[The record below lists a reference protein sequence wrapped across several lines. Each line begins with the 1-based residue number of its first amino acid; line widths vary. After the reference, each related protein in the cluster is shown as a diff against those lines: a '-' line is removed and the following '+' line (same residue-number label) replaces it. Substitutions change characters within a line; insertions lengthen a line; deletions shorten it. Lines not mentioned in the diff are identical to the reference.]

1 MRNGWQLELDKE
13 RPVSAGDRV
22 IVQTVTYSSCMENHA
37 SAIEYFQASDGRQLA
52 LRRYVP
58 VVESRADVV
67 ILHGIISH
75 SGWYDVSSV
84 ALAGRGFDVHALDRR
99 GSGLNGDVPGDI
111 DSMRTWFNDVI
122 DYLSRIKQAG
132 RPLFLLGISWGGKL
146 APAIARARP
155 DLLTGFGML
164 CPGIYARQQPG
175 LFKRFGLGL
184 SGRLGVHRK
193 TVSIPLQEPELFT
206 DSPRWQAY
214 IRHDPL
220 TLRRITLRFAR
231 QDWQL
236 TRHVRSSAPYLHL
249 PSLLVLAGRDR
260 IVDNLQTKR
269 YFTQMASGDKTLLEY
284 SNCAHTLEFEADV
297 DQYINDLAGWLGHQS
312 CKAQ

>member
-1 MRNGWQLELDKE
+1 MVNK
-13 RPVSAGDRV
+13 
-22 IVQTVTYSSCMENHA
+22 A
-37 SAIEYFQASDGRQLA
+37 SAIEYYQAANGRQLA
-52 LRRYVP
+52 LRRYLP
-58 VVESRADVV
+58 AVESRADVV

-84 ALAGRGFDVHALDRR
+84 ALANRGFDVHALDRR
-99 GSGLNGDVPGDI
+99 GSGLNGDLPGDI
-111 DSMRTWFNDVI
+111 DSMRTWLSDVVA
-122 DYLSRIKQAG
+122 YLSQIKQAG

-146 APAIARARP
+146 APAVARARP
-155 DLLTGFGML
+155 DLLSGFGML

-175 LFKRFGLGL
+175 WFKRFGLGL
-184 SGRLGVHRK
+184 SGRLGIQRQ

-236 TRHVRSSAPYLHL
+236 TQHTRGSAPYLHL

-260 IVDNLQTKR
+260 IVDNARTKR
-269 YFTQMASGDKTLLEY
+269 YFTRMATSDKTLFEY
-284 SNCAHTLEFEADV
+284 SNSAHTLEFESDV
-297 DQYINDLAGWLGHQS
+297 EPYINDLASWLGHQT
-312 CKAQ
+312 CKAHRVES